1 MVINNKTKID
11 RIKNL
16 IFPNNNKI
24 KEMNIKKYIEIDMGI
39 FITKDNIIKQITL
52 TTKTLLIY
60 LIFYLQKWSK
70 ALKIKDK
77 KNKRMRM
84 SSTIH
89 IILLNRNKIIL

>member
-39 FITKDNIIKQITL
+39 FIMKDNIIEQITL

-70 ALKIKDK
+70 ALKIKD
-77 KNKRMRM
+77 NKRMRM

>member
-1 MVINNKTKID
+1 
-11 RIKNL
+11 
-16 IFPNNNKI
+16 
-24 KEMNIKKYIEIDMGI
+24 MNIKKYIEIDMGI
-39 FITKDNIIKQITL
+39 FIMKDNIIEQRTL
-52 TTKTLLIY
+52 TNKTLLIY

-89 IILLNRNKIIL
+89 IILLNRNKIVLQMI

>member
-1 MVINNKTKID
+1 
-11 RIKNL
+11 
-16 IFPNNNKI
+16 
-24 KEMNIKKYIEIDMGI
+24 MGI
-39 FITKDNIIKQITL
+39 FIMKDNIIEQITL
-52 TTKTLLIY
+52 TIKTLLIY

-77 KNKRMRM
+77 NNKRMRM